1 MNIVSSARAIA
12 LALGALGTSGF
23 AVSAQETPAPIGDR
37 RFAWTLD
44 SVLAVVAVRHPLVE
58 AARARVVAARGVR
71 RRAGVLPNPV
81 AAYLVENTGYPGG
94 TTPPGLVRE
103 TQTFLTF
110 PLEPLYQRWPRVRRA
125 DEEVRAAE
133 AGLTLVRRQVALDAA
148 RAFYRVAL
156 AQVAVAAAEETRAG
170 FDRLAAFNRSRVAE
184 GAAAEGDLI
193 RVEVELDRAAT
204 NVALEEVE
212 LARARA
218 DLLPFLGQDAEAAA
232 PLDSLRVSEPVA
244 TADGVSLQ
252 PVFSFVNQARQR
264 RPELI
269 EARARVAAAG
279 AETAYQRTLTVRQV
293 GATFGNKRVDGMNSM
308 VAGLSVP
315 IPLFDQNRGEVQRA
329 SAERLAAEQELIWAE
344 RKITAQ
350 VHAMHQTAA
359 RLAGQVARLQDA
371 FLARAEESRRIA
383 LVAYEEGAG
392 SLLQVL
398 DASRTLGDARLTYF
412 RVLFAQRQSLL
423 DLFVAAGDDPAA
435 ARSPSRATS
444 TSTDIPRS
452 AVSSRAGG
460 HR

>member
-1 MNIVSSARAIA
+1 MNIASSTRVIA
-12 LALGALGTSGF
+12 LAIGALGASGL
-23 AVSAQETPAPIGDR
+23 AVSAQESAPRGDR
-37 RFAWTLD
+37 RSEWTLD

-71 RRAGVLPNPV
+71 RSAGAIPNPV
-81 AAYLVENTGYPGG
+81 ASYLVENAGYPGRAA
-94 TTPPGLVRE
+94 PAGLVRE
-103 TQTFLTF
+103 TQTFLTI

-170 FDRLAAFNRSRVAE
+170 IDRLAAFNRSRVAE

-218 DLLPFLGQDAEAAA
+218 DLLPFVGQDAEA
-232 PLDSLRVSEPVA
+232 PVLLDSLRVSEPLP
-244 TADGVSLQ
+244 TADAASLP
-252 PVFSFVNQARQR
+252 PVLGFVTDARRR
-264 RPELI
+264 RPELL

-279 AETAYQRTLTVRQV
+279 AEAAYQRTLTVRQV
-293 GATFGNKRVDGMNSM
+293 GATFGNKQVDGMNSM

-329 SAERLAAEQELIWAE
+329 SGERLAAEQELIWVE
-344 RKITAQ
+344 RTITAQ
-350 VHAMHQTAA
+350 VQAMHQTAA
-359 RLAGQVARLQDA
+359 RLADQVGRLQGT

-435 ARSPSRATS
+435 ARSLSRTTS
-444 TSTDIPRS
+444 TTPAVPQS